1 MKNTK
6 VLSLAYVRVSTE
18 EQSLERQYTAIK
30 EYKPDIDP
38 VNIFEDKYTGKD
50 FNRDGYN
57 AMKAMITHYRKV
69 FKREELMIEVIFK
82 ELDRLGRSYKG
93 IMEELE
99 WFKSQGVVV
108 RIIEIPMTLQEV
120 EEAQRWVL
128 EMTLNIIIEVY
139 ARIAQQEIE
148 KRQMRQTEGI
158 AEARKQGVKFG
169 RPEVEVNDR
178 QFSLIAGRA
187 INGEIT
193 HTKAMELLKLKRNTY
208 YKHLRR
214 IYPDYDKQNK

>member
-1 MKNTK
+1 MKDAKALT
-6 VLSLAYVRVSTE
+6 LAYVRVSTE

-57 AMKAMITHYRKV
+57 AMKAMISHYRKV
-69 FKREELMIEVIFK
+69 FEQEELIIEVVFK
-82 ELDRLGRSYKG
+82 ELDRLGRSYQG
-93 IMEELE
+93 IMEELQ
-99 WFKSQGVVV
+99 WFKSQGVIV
-108 RIIEIPMTLQEV
+108 RILEIPMTLQEV
-120 EEAQRWVL
+120 EKEQRWVL

-158 AEARKQGVKFG
+158 AEARKKGVKFG
-169 RPEVEVNDR
+169 RPSVDIDDK
-178 QFSLIAGRA
+178 QFSLVAGQA
-187 INGEIT
+187 VIGEIT
-193 HTKAMELLKLKRNTY
+193 HTAAMEILGLKRNTY
-208 YKHLRR
+208 YKHLNRLF
-214 IYPDYDKQNK
+214 KQVE